1 MFVNGMHVHAK
12 YDQCMHNH
20 CYIIHIHVHLQY
32 TCLHASHAPQLH
44 LMHPNYWQI
53 TIILQYTCL
62 HACIVD
68 TQTMALLIHV
78 TYRQSLLT
86 FLVIHFQL

>member
-32 TCLHASHAPQLH
+32 TCLHV
-44 LMHPNYWQI
+44 
-53 TIILQYTCL
+53 
-62 HACIVD
+62 CIVD
-68 TQTMALLIHV
+68 TQIMALLIHV
-78 TYRQSLLT
+78 TYCQSLLT